1 VFIDAEKVGEL
12 PKVVLATVCIGQR
25 NRQAGTNRLAT
36 YIILGQL
43 VILFD
48 RDIDNWATGGRFL
61 FKLIRIV
68 ILLFFPTFLQNALQF
83 LLL

>member
-1 VFIDAEKVGEL
+1 MFIDAEKVGEL
-12 PKVVLATVCIGQR
+12 PKVVLAAVCIGQR
-25 NRQAGTNRLAT
+25 NRLAT

-48 RDIDNWATGGRFL
+48 RDIDNWATGRRFL